1 MPHTPSAK
9 KRMRQYDK
17 RRKYNRSYKKAIKER
32 LKTFQEAVKTGTPE
46 QVQTEFKAAV
56 KKLDKA
62 AARRVIHPNKAA
74 HKKSQL
80 ALMLQA
86 KKTAPTPAAIA

>member
-17 RRKYNRSYKKAIKER
+17 RRKYNRAYKKAIKES
-32 LKTFQEAVKTGTPE
+32 LKTFTASVKSGTPE
-46 QVQTEFKAAV
+46 QLAADFKAAV

-62 AARRVIHPNKAA
+62 AARKVIHPNKAA

-80 ALMLQA
+80 ALILKA
-86 KKTAPTPAAIA
+86 KTNPAAPAATK